1 MVIINQVLVD
11 IYQEMVPFAEVS
23 HCNYLDG
30 AESTKSGMDIPA
42 TLALRLLSNPADET
56 PDCAMHLISANDGL
70 R

>member
-11 IYQEMVPFAEVS
+11 IYQEMVPSVELS
-23 HCNYLDG
+23 DCNYFGG
-30 AESTKSGMDIPA
+30 AESTKGGMDIPA

-56 PDCAMHLISANDGL
+56 PDCVMHLISANDGL